1 MEWRF
6 CTIFKKIYEI
16 YSTDSI
22 YPELL
27 RNIPSSPKKLYA
39 IGNVSLLNMNAISI
53 VGSRNSSE
61 YGRSITEK
69 ITKELVQNNIVIV
82 SGMAV
87 GIDSVAHKT
96 CIKNGGKTI
105 AILGSGFKHIYP
117 KENEKLFFD
126 IIESNGLVLSEFP
139 LDSPVQMKNFPKRNR
154 IISGLSLGVLVV
166 EAAYRSGTSIT
177 ARFAEMQG
185 RKVFCIPN
193 SIGNKNSYGTI
204 ELLKKGASLVRNAK
218 DILCELKLNY
228 SLNENVL
235 NKKKEI
241 KQLKILDENSKK
253 IFDCISMNDGIDTD
267 GICIKTNLNI
277 VTVNQTLT
285 YLEIDE
291 LIVSTENNGYKVIE
305 DYYE

>member
-1 MEWRF
+1 MEV
-6 CTIFKKIYEI
+6 IYISKKIYEI
-16 YSTDSI
+16 YNSDSI

-27 RNIPSSPKKLYA
+27 KRISSSPKKLYA
-39 IGNVSLLNMNAISI
+39 IGNINLLNMNSIAI
-53 VGSRNSSE
+53 VGSRNSSG
-61 YGRSITEK
+61 YGESITKK
-69 ITKELVQNNIVIV
+69 ITRDLAQNNIVIV

-96 CIKNGGKTI
+96 CIESGGKTI
-105 AILGSGFKHIYP
+105 AVLGSGFKYIYP

-126 IIESNGLVLSEFP
+126 IIENGGLVLSEFP

-177 ARFAEMQG
+177 ARFAKMQE

-204 ELLKKGASLVRNAK
+204 DLLRKGATLVRDAK
-218 DILCELKLNY
+218 DIFDELKLDY
-228 SLNENVL
+228 QSDEGTL
-235 NKKKEI
+235 NKKKTI
-241 KQLKILDENSKK
+241 KQLKILDENSRK
-253 IFDCISMNDGIDTD
+253 IVDCISRNDGLDAES
-267 GICIKTNLNI
+267 ICMKTGLDI
-277 VTVNQTLT
+277 VIVNQVLT
-285 YLEIDE
+285 FLEIDE
-291 LIVSTENNGYKVIE
+291 YVVDTRNNGYKLVE

>member
-1 MEWRF
+1 MEVF
-6 CTIFKKIYEI
+6 YISKKIYEI
-16 YSTDSI
+16 YNSDSI

-27 RNIPSSPKKLYA
+27 KEISSSPKKLYA
-39 IGNVSLLNMNAISI
+39 IGNVNLLNMNSIAI

-61 YGRSITEK
+61 YGESITKK
-69 ITKELVQNNIVIV
+69 ITGDLVQNNIVIV
-82 SGMAV
+82 SGMAI

-96 CIKNGGKTI
+96 CIESGGKTI

-126 IIESNGLVLSEFP
+126 IIENDGLVLSEFP
-139 LDSPVQMKNFPKRNR
+139 LDSQVQMKNFPKRNR

-177 ARFAEMQG
+177 ARFAKMQG

-204 ELLKKGASLVRNAK
+204 DLLRKGASLVRNAE
-218 DILCELKLNY
+218 DILCELNLDYKSNK
-228 SLNENVL
+228 NVL
-235 NKKKEI
+235 SGKKAN
-241 KQLKILDENSKK
+241 KQLKILDENSRKV
-253 IFDCISMNDGIDTD
+253 FECISINGGIDAD
-267 GICIKTNLNI
+267 GICMKTNLDI
-277 VTVNQTLT
+277 VIVNQILT

-291 LIVSTENNGYKVIE
+291 LIVDTGNNGYNLVE